1 MREGDYFEHTRLV
14 APAAHDLLGER
25 ARRSRPFALG
35 PVAGGAPGDDLAVVR
50 LSTVPET
57 HMGWHGNVA
66 VQFDWPT
73 YGLPGP
79 KTTDSLSRW
88 NKLASELPDMPKM
101 TVAIIGWS
109 SERPI
114 EAYFGTLPAT
124 YGELV
129 SFAQGFGIELP
140 VSVKAY
146 QEGGA
151 HKLAGIP
158 IVLGFRRPVR

>member
-14 APAAHDLLGER
+14 TPSGAMVFSANELDAHIRTRWSEDSE
-25 ARRSRPFALG
+25 
-35 PVAGGAPGDDLAVVR
+35 APGDDLAVVR

-66 VQFDWPT
+66 VQFDWLT

-79 KTTDSLSRW
+79 KTKDLLSRW
-88 NKLASELPDMPKM
+88 NKLASELPEMPKM

-109 SERPI
+109 SAQPI

-129 SFAQGFGIELP
+129 SFARGVGIELSS
-140 VSVKAY
+140 SVKEY

-158 IVLGFRRPVR
+158 LSLIHI